1 MAAWQSGMTMS
12 DEPRDVDA
20 EAASEAGYRK
30 PPKAARFQKGR
41 SGNPNGRPR
50 NRRRGAPFEAVLG
63 QIVTIRDGAAERRVT
78 AEEAFLLHLTKRGL
92 EGDGPAARAA
102 MDAIETARLARQ
114 DSEDS
119 MITFVTVY
127 QTPGSANSA
136 LEPLGMVKKLDPYRP
151 TARIAIEP
159 WLVQAALARLG
170 GRHLSRK
177 EQECVVNATRMPHKV
192 EWPAWWEVLP

>member
-1 MAAWQSGMTMS
+1 MTMS

-20 EAASEAGYRK
+20 EAAREAGYRN
-30 PPKAARFQKGR
+30 PPRAARFQKGR

-50 NRRRGAPFEAVLG
+50 TRHRGAPFEAVLG
-63 QIVTIRDGAAERRVT
+63 QTVIIRDGAAERRVT

-102 MDAIETARLARQ
+102 MDAIETARLARH
-114 DSEDS
+114 DSDDS
-119 MITFVTVY
+119 PITFVTVY
-127 QTPGSANSA
+127 LKRGSLNTA
-136 LEPLGMVKKLDPYRP
+136 LLPLGMVKKLDPYRP

-170 GRHLSRK
+170 TRRLSRE
-177 EQECVVNATRMPHKV
+177 EQDCVVNATRMPHKV